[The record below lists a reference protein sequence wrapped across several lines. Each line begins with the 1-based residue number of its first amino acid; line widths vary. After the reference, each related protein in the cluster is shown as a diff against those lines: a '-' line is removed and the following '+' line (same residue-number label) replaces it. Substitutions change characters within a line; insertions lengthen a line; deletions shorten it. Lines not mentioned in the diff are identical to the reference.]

1 MGISRSVMAYRAH
14 QATNED
20 ELIGQ
25 KLRALAAQHKRYG
38 FGKMFDKLRRAGFKW
53 NHKRVYR
60 VYCSLK
66 LNLKRKPKKRLP
78 VREKMTLAQPDKINV
93 CWSLDYMSDAL
104 MNGKKFRTANVIDD
118 YNREVLGIKVSVSL
132 TAQRV
137 VDFLDQIAAFRGYPS
152 RIRVDNGPENLAKVM
167 RAWAAKH
174 NIELQYIQPGKPA
187 QNAYIE
193 RFNRTYRED
202 VLDLYL
208 FKSIEEVQMITDRWI
223 IEYNHNRPHCSLG
236 NLTPI
241 EYVTNNQNS
250 ILELY

>member
-1 MGISRSVMAYRAH
+1 MGISRSVMAYRTH
-14 QATNED
+14 QTTNED

-25 KLRALAAQHKRYG
+25 RLRILAAQHKRYG

-78 VREKMTLAQPDKINV
+78 IREKMTLVQPNKINA

-104 MNGKKFRTANVIDD
+104 MNGKKFRTINVIDD
-118 YNREVLGIKVSVSL
+118 YNREALGIKVGVSL

-137 VDFLDQIAAFRGYPS
+137 VDFLDQIAAFRGHPN
-152 RIRVDNGPENLAKVM
+152 RIRVDNGPENLAKVT
-167 RAWAAKH
+167 RAWAAQH
-174 NIELQYIQPGKPA
+174 NVELQYIQPGKPA

-208 FKSIEEVQMITDRWI
+208 FKSIEEAQMITDRWI
-223 IEYNHNRPHCSLG
+223 IEYNHHRPHCSLG
-236 NLTPI
+236 SLTPI
-241 EYVTNNQNS
+241 EYITNNQNS